1 MRVNMGNENRLLGK
15 SHAPKGSVMFEKVM
29 PVLLIALGI
38 LTLVLIGFATA
49 LLLGFVHI

>member
-1 MRVNMGNENRLLGK
+1 MGNENRTLGK
-15 SHAPKGSVMFEKVM
+15 SRAPKNSVMFEKVM
-29 PVLLIALGI
+29 PVLLIALGV